1 MNRMIDMIDLSD
13 WCSKCMVCA
22 WLMYKKNT
30 SEDCDRRDNN
40 INTKN
45 SNNDKILIE
54 HSYIISAGFTNVR
67 NKL

>member
-1 MNRMIDMIDLSD
+1 
-13 WCSKCMVCA
+13 
-22 WLMYKKNT
+22 MYKKNT

-45 SNNDKILIE
+45 SNNGKILIE